1 MAWGG
6 VPCDNYP
13 WYLQPHH
20 TGTPR
25 MGPQPPTQGYPPF
38 LYSPFASR
46 GGPHPDGWGV
56 CIQGKLNLYPE
67 GGCIQRGWGALCL
80 GGGESVSR
88 AGRGLYPGGGG
99 GFVSRGDWE
108 GESAYRGGG
117 RLPPPPVIFHPASCM
132 DQWPQI
138 FNRNIGY
145 FIFLYV
151 GGNENHQTLPRRGRR
166 RNRYGARSSF
176 RSSGRTTTGSHKL
189 LPVPKSSQWWGRFWW
204 R

>member
-1 MAWGG
+1 MLADDARTTCGRHRNKWLWKSLHLFVSFNTTTRFMAWGG

-38 LYSPFASR
+38 LYRPFASR
-46 GGPHPDGWGV
+46 GGPHPDGVG
-56 CIQGKLNLYPE
+56 CLHPGEGGLHGELNLYPE

-99 GFVSRGDWE
+99 DLYPGGIGKGSLPTGE
-108 GESAYRGGG
+108 GADY
-117 RLPPPPVIFHPASCM
+117 LPPPP
-132 DQWPQI
+132 
-138 FNRNIGY
+138 
-145 FIFLYV
+145 
-151 GGNENHQTLPRRGRR
+151 
-166 RNRYGARSSF
+166 
-176 RSSGRTTTGSHKL
+176 
-189 LPVPKSSQWWGRFWW
+189 
-204 R
+204 